1 MLSQFSTV
9 VPRFGPSI
17 LRLRLDDG
25 KFEASLGYIVGSKQ
39 ASATKAGETVS
50 KEMLKIKQ
58 VINSLN

>member
-1 MLSQFSTV
+1 